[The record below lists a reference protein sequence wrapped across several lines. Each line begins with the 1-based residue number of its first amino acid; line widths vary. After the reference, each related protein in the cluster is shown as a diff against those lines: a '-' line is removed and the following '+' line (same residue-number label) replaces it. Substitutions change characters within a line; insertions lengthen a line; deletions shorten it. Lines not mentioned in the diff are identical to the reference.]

1 MAGLLV
7 SLKGSGMFSV
17 AVAKTVLLYKGTSD
31 AIYKDKTGMYDLL
44 VDCSGS
50 DLLPSPTSGDQ
61 HDSKREPVM
70 RAVLRENGQVTL
82 KYLSYTYSDTVL
94 WNTIS
99 PFLLETTST
108 KSDISH
114 TADTPS
120 SAIWTTAVGTY
131 TYICDICWGLCAFA
145 SGSGYAQH
153 SDHHGITSTGYIR
166 LSTEENGQRES
177 SDDEEFVQEDD
188 DVASQ
193 PSSIDKPND
202 NSITSA
208 IQILKI
214 LDHRRNHIEKRLA
227 KVVSDT
233 GTPILSKE
241 DMRQMGLSAWSWVDV
256 EFVRSLWR
264 ARKTQPISTG
274 TLGTGLLVE
283 KGWFRRAIGYVGL

>member
-1 MAGLLV
+1 MLALAETIFLLQ
-7 SLKGSGMFSV
+7 
-17 AVAKTVLLYKGTSD
+17 GTSD

-50 DLLPSPTSGDQ
+50 DILPSTLGEQ
-61 HDSKREPVM
+61 HSPKREPVM
-70 RAVLRENGQVTL
+70 RAVIRENGQVTS

-99 PFLLETTST
+99 PFLLETTPSE
-108 KSDISH
+108 SSGSH
-114 TADTPS
+114 TSNNPT
-120 SAIWTTAVGTY
+120 SAIWSTAVGTY
-131 TYICDICWGLCAFA
+131 TYICDICWGLCALA
-145 SGSGYAQH
+145 SGSKYTQH
-153 SDHHGITSTGYIR
+153 SNHHENNSTGYIR
-166 LSTEENGQRES
+166 LPTE
-177 SDDEEFVQEDD
+177 DDGEQVSLDGEEYAQEDD
-188 DVASQ
+188 NIDAQ
-193 PSSIDKPND
+193 PSSTIDGSND
-202 NSITSA
+202 NTITPA

-256 EFVRSLWR
+256 EFVRSLHR
-264 ARKTQPISTG
+264 ARKSQPISTG
-274 TLGTGLLVE
+274 TVGNGLLVE

>member
-17 AVAKTVLLYKGTSD
+17 AVAKTVLLHKGTSD

-153 SDHHGITSTGYIR
+153 SDHHGITPTGYIR

-283 KGWFRRAIGYVGL
+283 NGWFRRAIGYVGL